1 MKKVFWSEKLLIKL
15 AIARKESIKITKSSK
30 STLIKTEMIT
40 RILIAV
46 LKAKQ
51 AIAIRFQVNQTN
63 NLQIWGQS
71 PNILSA
77 QVQRLIEKIN

>member
-1 MKKVFWSEKLLIKL
+1 MKKVFRSEKLLIKL
-15 AIARKESIKITKSSK
+15 AIKRKELIKITKSSK

-40 RILIAV
+40 RILIAA

-51 AIAIRFQVNQTN
+51 VIAIRFQVNQTN

-71 PNILSA
+71 PNILST
-77 QVQRLIEKIN
+77 

>member
-1 MKKVFWSEKLLIKL
+1 MKKIFGSEKLLIKL
-15 AIARKESIKITKSSK
+15 AIKRKELIKITKSSK

-40 RILIAV
+40 RILIAA

-51 AIAIRFQVNQTN
+51 VIAIRFQVNRTN
-63 NLQIWGQS
+63 NLRIWRQS

-77 QVQRLIEKIN
+77 

>member
-1 MKKVFWSEKLLIKL
+1 MRNIFRSEKLLIKL
-15 AIARKESIKITKSSK
+15 AIKRKELIKITKSSK

-40 RILIAV
+40 RILIAA

-51 AIAIRFQVNQTN
+51 VIAIRFQVNQTN

-71 PNILSA
+71 PNILST
-77 QVQRLIEKIN
+77 

>member
-1 MKKVFWSEKLLIKL
+1 MKKIFRSETSLIKL
-15 AIARKESIKITKSSK
+15 AIKRKELIKITKSSK
-30 STLIKTEMIT
+30 STLIKTEMIA
-40 RILIAV
+40 RILITA

-51 AIAIRFQVNQTN
+51 VITIRFQVNQTN

-77 QVQRLIEKIN
+77 

>member
-1 MKKVFWSEKLLIKL
+1 MKKSFRSEKLLIKL
-15 AIARKESIKITKSSK
+15 AITRKESIKTTKSSK

-40 RILIAV
+40 RILIAA

-51 AIAIRFQVNQTN
+51 VIAIRFQVNQTN
-63 NLQIWGQS
+63 NLQIWGQD

-77 QVQRLIEKIN
+77 